1 MSINTINTYE
11 APLPAGHYS
20 QAIVA
25 GNMIFVSGQ
34 IPVAPLTGDKI
45 TGSISDQTR
54 QTLRN
59 VLNIVKAAG
68 GDLTTIVKTTIFI
81 TDINNWEEINRV
93 YADFFGSIQPARSI
107 IQVSNLYQGAKI
119 EIEAIALTL

>member
-25 GNMIFVSGQ
+25 GNVIFVSGQ
-34 IPVAPLTGDKI
+34 IPVAPLTGNKI

-54 QTLRN
+54 QTLQN
-59 VLNIVKAAG
+59 VLNIIKAAG

-107 IQVSNLYQGAKI
+107 VQVSNLYQGAKI

>member
-25 GNMIFVSGQ
+25 GNVIFVSGQ
-34 IPVAPLTGDKI
+34 IPVAPLTGNKI

-54 QTLRN
+54 QTLQN
-59 VLNIVKAAG
+59 VLNIIKAAG

-107 IQVSNLYQGAKI
+107 VQVSNLYQGAKI
-119 EIEAIALTL
+119 EIEAIALAL

>member
-1 MSINTINTYE
+1 MSINTVNTYD

-20 QAIVA
+20 QAITA

-34 IPVAPLTGDKI
+34 IPVAPLTANKI
-45 TGSISDQTR
+45 TGSVSDQTR
-54 QTLRN
+54 QTLQN

-68 GDLTTIVKTTIFI
+68 GDINTIVKTTIFI

-93 YADFFGSIQPARSI
+93 YADFFGSNQPARSI
-107 IQVSNLYQGAKI
+107 VQVANLYLGAKV